1 MAASKSKLLLF
12 HFRSARFLS
21 SLPTLPLARVSHLPN
36 NSNPPTHHQ
45 LPPAFPLGAAGFFLS
60 RSFTSLDHVQ
70 HTSIEDSIL
79 PVRLLTTL
87 LDGYHDLTGLPWWII
102 IVTSTLTMR
111 CALLP
116 VLILHLQK
124 LKRIGELSPKLPPP
138 LPPLFSGRSYIDHIL
153 HFQKERKA
161 IGCPSLLW
169 FFVPYFIQVPCFLL
183 WLTSIRRMSLDHHPG
198 FDCGGTLWFQD
209 LTESPYNL
217 LCPIFPVLIAG
228 LHYVNV
234 QISFRMISHRKLDS
248 IFDLL
253 FQLYK
258 HYLDFISFFL
268 LFVGFFMPQGS
279 LLYWVT
285 NSSFSLIQQLSF
297 KHPAVIATL
306 GLPDTK
312 ALTTGNSEEMHTS
325 DNLHVESS
333 SKNCIT
339 AIEDLSPKELLKLSV
354 MRLGKKQHEKAIS
367 SLKLAL
373 EKDPDYVRAMV
384 VLGNTLMQ
392 EEMLVEAREY
402 LEHAI
407 SKLVL
412 SGHPTNLE
420 DIDLLILSSQWAA
433 FVCIKQGNEAEG
445 IVHLERIA
453 TLQEPADP
461 QSKAHY
467 YEGLLLLWSTLLKAN
482 RKEEAKKYESRLV
495 AHDPSLSFLVELSEK
510 EDDIVIELVNSG
522 RQDY

>member
-1 MAASKSKLLLF
+1 
-12 HFRSARFLS
+12 
-21 SLPTLPLARVSHLPN
+21 
-36 NSNPPTHHQ
+36 
-45 LPPAFPLGAAGFFLS
+45 
-60 RSFTSLDHVQ
+60 
-70 HTSIEDSIL
+70 
-79 PVRLLTTL
+79 
-87 LDGYHDLTGLPWWII
+87 
-102 IVTSTLTMR
+102 
-111 CALLP
+111 
-116 VLILHLQK
+116 
-124 LKRIGELSPKLPPP
+124 
-138 LPPLFSGRSYIDHIL
+138 
-153 HFQKERKA
+153 
-161 IGCPSLLW
+161 
-169 FFVPYFIQVPCFLL
+169 
-183 WLTSIRRMSLDHHPG
+183 MSLDHHPG

-209 LTESPYNL
+209 LTESPYDL

-258 HYLDFISFFL
+258 RYLDFISFFL

-285 NSSFSLIQQLSF
+285 NGSFSLIQQLSFKHPAVIATLGLPDTKALTTGNSEEMHTSDNLHVESSSKNCITAIEDLSPKELLKLSVMRLGKKQHEKAISSLKLALEKDPDYVRAMVVLGNTLMQEEMLVEAREYLEHAISKGGTLWFQDLTESPYDLLCPIFPVLIAGLHYVNVQISFRMISHRKLDSIFDLLFQLYKRYLDFISFFLLFVGFFMPQGSLLYWVTNGSFSLIQQLSF

-412 SGHPTNLE
+412 FGHPTNLE

-433 FVCIKQGNEAEG
+433 FVCIKQDDEAEG

-467 YEGLLLLWSTLLKAN
+467 YEGLLLLW
-482 RKEEAKKYESRLV
+482 RFEYQ
-495 AHDPSLSFLVELSEK
+495 
-510 EDDIVIELVNSG
+510 I
-522 RQDY
+522 